1 MSARMIVLAALLA
14 LAGCGAQPT
23 RIVDTPI
30 AVTIPG
36 PVQWREIPA
45 ELLKCEGRHEILRDG
60 ITGGALRAGAL
71 GWQAYGLCLE
81 EQMKAIGELGQPVP
95 H

>member
-1 MSARMIVLAALLA
+1 MSARMIVGLAILWLV
-14 LAGCGAQPT
+14 GCSAPPT
-23 RIVDTPI
+23 RIVETPI

-45 ELLKCEGRHEILRDG
+45 ELLKCEGRPEILRNG
-60 ITGGALRAGAL
+60 ITGGELRAGAL
-71 GWQAYGLCLE
+71 GWQAYAVCIESRL
-81 EQMKAIGELGQPVP
+81 QAIGELGQPVP